1 MLLLW
6 QEYCLSNIKTKNM
19 RPEKTP
25 IEIEIKWLSKKKEQ
39 KPNGFDC
46 SLLALGISCIGLK
59 IKK

>member
-1 MLLLW
+1 
-6 QEYCLSNIKTKNM
+6 M